1 MDAGVL
7 SVIESMGTTTVGFV
21 GDVITELWPLFL
33 SLGVLAFAGSFI
45 LRKTGMG
52 RS

>member
-1 MDAGVL
+1 MNNDVVAV
-7 SVIESMGTTTVGFV
+7 VEQMGTTTVAFM
-21 GDVITELWPLFL
+21 GDVVSELWPLFL
-33 SLGVLAFAGSFI
+33 SLGVLAFAGAFI

>member
-1 MDAGVL
+1 MDTEVL
-7 SVIESMGTTTVGFV
+7 AVVTNMGTTTVAFV
-21 GDVITELWPLFL
+21 SSVVTNLWPLFL
-33 SLGVLAFAGSFI
+33 SLGVLAFAGAFI